1 MDPYNASRSCA
12 QLWLDDANRFLEAG
26 DTQAALDKLRIIESA
41 VIEMEMHRKGGRPGS
56 APERVPYIEFEEQF
70 QDPKRK
76 TKTWEVRGRGDGTT
90 GSRAHLGLVK
100 WYGAWRC
107 YGFFPLPGCVFE
119 KICLHDIA
127 RFCEAKTIYHRA
139 KR

>member
-70 QDPKRK
+70 QDPEAQDEDLGGARS
-76 TKTWEVRGRGDGTT
+76 RRRPQLGR
-90 GSRAHLGLVK
+90 AL
-100 WYGAWRC
+100 
-107 YGFFPLPGCVFE
+107 
-119 KICLHDIA
+119 I
-127 RFCEAKTIYHRA
+127 
-139 KR
+139 